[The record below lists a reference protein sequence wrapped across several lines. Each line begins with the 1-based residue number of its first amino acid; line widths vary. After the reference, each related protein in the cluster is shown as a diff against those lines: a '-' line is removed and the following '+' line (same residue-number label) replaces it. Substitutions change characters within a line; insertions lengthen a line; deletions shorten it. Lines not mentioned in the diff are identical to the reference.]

1 MHTFDIASF
10 YASSTSAH
18 EITVCPPPLQDFHTI
33 AIHLGYEMFIEHYTC
48 RSQNPHSHLQH
59 LSLHPYWLACWG
71 LGWLLGWHVITSHA
85 CMQSK

>member
-10 YASSTSAH
+10 YAGSMSVH
-18 EITVCPPPLQDFHTI
+18 EVTVCLSPLQDFHTI
-33 AIHLGYEMFIEHYTC
+33 ATCPGYEKFIEHYTC
-48 RSQNPHSHLQH
+48 RSQSPHSHLPH

-71 LGWLLGWHVITSHA
+71 LGCLVGWHVITSHA